1 MSSSHFNIPPTMK
14 LKLKGCAFK
23 PPAAVSR
30 QTRPKITN
38 DYMRIPAVCGGAV
51 TVCPALFAET
61 LSIICIHCY
70 TSTFKSN
77 WWQVM
82 LSRKLPPNCSLPTF
96 KSGNL
101 TVMSLSFL
109 GWYLNGLVGVE
120 ELINYQIYIQL

>member
-1 MSSSHFNIPPTMK
+1 MPLNPPT
-14 LKLKGCAFK
+14 
-23 PPAAVSR
+23 AVSR
-30 QTRPKITN
+30 QNRPKTTD
-38 DYMRIPAVCGGAV
+38 DYARVPAVCGGAV
-51 TVCPALFAET
+51 TVCLALFET

-77 WWQVM
+77 WWQVL
-82 LSRKLPPNCSLPTF
+82 LSRKLPPNGSLPTF

-101 TVMSLSFL
+101 TVMCLSFL

>member
-1 MSSSHFNIPPTMK
+1 
-14 LKLKGCAFK
+14 
-23 PPAAVSR
+23 
-30 QTRPKITN
+30 
-38 DYMRIPAVCGGAV
+38 MRIPPVCGGAV
-51 TVCPALFAET
+51 TVCLALFAET

-77 WWQVM
+77 WWKVM
-82 LSRKLPPNCSLPTF
+82 LSRKLPLSRSVQTL

-109 GWYLNGLVGVE
+109 GWYFNGLVGVE